1 MTGTSFQHAKRG
13 SMTPQRR
20 ARIFQAA
27 GGKCH
32 KCGRK
37 LGPADDWDADHV
49 LALELGGT
57 DDDANLAPCCDW
69 CHVDKTGEDH
79 AAAGHGRRMATKHC
93 VPKRF
98 RQSKGW
104 RR

>member
-13 SMTPQRR
+13 AMTAQRR

-27 GGKCH
+27 DGRCH
-32 KCGRK
+32 KCKRK

-49 LALELGGT
+49 IPLEGGGT

-69 CHVDKTGEDH
+69 CHTEKTADDH
-79 AAAGHGRRMATKHC
+79 AQAGHGRRMATRHT

-98 RQSKGW
+98 RQSRWG